1 MDSRSRRSERP
12 SPCERNYCQYRSQC
26 VLLNID
32 GLTGTLALC
41 GALVVVLGAV
51 LVAVLFVVLVLRE
64 ESLSI
69 SLALCINIDRLT
81 AWFFWNEENEE

>member
-32 GLTGTLALC
+32 GLTVGCCWCAVVVC
-41 GALVVVLGAV
+41 VLVVVLGVV
-51 LVAVLFVVLVLRE
+51 LVVVCVLRE
-64 ESLSI
+64 ELLSI
-69 SLALCINIDRLT
+69 SLALRINIDRLT